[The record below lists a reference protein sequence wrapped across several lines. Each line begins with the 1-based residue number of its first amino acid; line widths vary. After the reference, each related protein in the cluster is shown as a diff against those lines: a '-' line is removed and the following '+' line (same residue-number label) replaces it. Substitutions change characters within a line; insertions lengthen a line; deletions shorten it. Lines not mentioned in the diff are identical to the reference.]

1 MVTTQTLI
9 DMVMNQ
15 EGRSKKKTNDLT
27 QQRQQQFNNVVI
39 NGGQASASETL
50 GLEHKR
56 RLQDPLR
63 LQRENYEEWNQIDF
77 DQFRQSSLRQDFTNQ
92 DSNEEN
98 LWEYAN
104 FNPGGSYECPAPQI
118 INSWTTSKLTGTNR
132 GLLIRSQ
139 IIKTIP
145 RFSLRSLAVSIQV
158 KGRLFGNS
166 MFWIFTRVSEN
177 IETNR
182 PICIIKK
189 MPDSQRVFCIFGQM
203 IERTTS
209 VTAQPIQHGYGIT
222 RDQYA
227 NRFDDTINESEKLN
241 NSKLDQSQIQ
251 QQQQNKLQF
260 KFFKNQE
267 IPEFF
272 YNIETDSYM
281 KQVSSKAQQEDYVDF
296 NMTMIDNGDDR
307 VCLQVGLN
315 DKKTLNL
322 ICQMYMPVFEPTKVL
337 FSGSGHATYLKEVN
351 IKQIQ
356 RQEYFKSG
364 LKEGHFECCNT
375 F

>member
-1 MVTTQTLI
+1 M
-9 DMVMNQ
+9 
-15 EGRSKKKTNDLT
+15 
-27 QQRQQQFNNVVI
+27 QRQQQFNNVVI
-39 NGGQASASETL
+39 NGGQSSASETL
-50 GLEHKR
+50 VLEHKR

-63 LQRENYEEWNQIDF
+63 LQRENYEEWNQVDF
-77 DQFRQSSLRQDFTNQ
+77 DLFRQSSLRQDFTNQ

-118 INSWTTSKLTGTNR
+118 TGPLQSQLGQIEDSQLDLKQQKLYQDF
-132 GLLIRSQ
+132 LYALW
-139 IIKTIP
+139 
-145 RFSLRSLAVSIQV
+145 L
-158 KGRLFGNS
+158 
-166 MFWIFTRVSEN
+166 
-177 IETNR
+177 